1 VILVTG
7 AGGKTGR
14 AVLRALR
21 ARGLDAR
28 ALVHRPEHSEAVR
41 AEGAVDV
48 IAGDLRDPGVLALA
62 VRDIEA
68 VYHICPNVH
77 PDEVK
82 IGRGVIEAARAGGV
96 RRFVF
101 HSVLH
106 PQIEAMPHHWRKLRV
121 EELALASGLE
131 ATILQPA
138 SYMQNV
144 LAQWSAVVSR
154 GVYAVPY
161 PPGTPLCMVDLTD
174 VAEAAARVLAED
186 GHGGATY
193 ELAGPEALTPERVA
207 EVLGRALNR
216 EVEVEEIGLDGWA
229 ERARASG
236 MRDDAVDTLVA
247 MFRYY
252 ARYGF
257 HGSPRVLAM
266 LLGRPPAPFHAFVA
280 RVLAKGR

>member
-1 VILVTG
+1 MILVTG

-14 AVLRALR
+14 AVLRAAA
-21 ARGLDAR
+21 ARRLDAR
-28 ALVHRPEHSEAVR
+28 AMVHRPEHGEAVR
-41 AEGAVDV
+41 AAGAADV

-62 VRDIEA
+62 VKDVDA

-82 IGRGVIEAARAGGV
+82 IGRAAVEAARAAGV

-121 EELALASGLE
+121 EELLLASGLE
-131 ATILQPA
+131 VTILQPA

-144 LAQWSAVVSR
+144 LPQWSAIAAR
-154 GVYAVPY
+154 GLYSVPY
-161 PPGTPLCMVDLTD
+161 PSTTPLCMVDLAD
-174 VAEAAARVLAED
+174 VAEAAATVLAED
-186 GHGGATY
+186 GHAGATY
-193 ELAGPEALTPERVA
+193 ELAGPEALTPEQIA
-207 EVLGRALNR
+207 EIVGHALNR
-216 EVEVEEIGLDGWA
+216 EVEVEEVGLDGWA

-236 MRDDAVDTLVA
+236 MRDDAIDTLIA

-257 HGSPRVLAM
+257 HGSPRVLTM
-266 LLGRPPAPFHAFVA
+266 LLGRPPASFEAFVA
-280 RVLAKGR
+280 RVLAGGG